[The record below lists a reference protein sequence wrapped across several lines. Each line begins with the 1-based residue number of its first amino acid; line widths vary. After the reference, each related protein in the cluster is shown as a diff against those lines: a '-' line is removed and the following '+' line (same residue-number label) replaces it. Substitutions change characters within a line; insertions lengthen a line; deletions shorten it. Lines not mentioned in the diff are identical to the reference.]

1 MSHNNKNITF
11 RHHTILVIQLIS
23 FAIALS
29 PVRIAPPFSALSY
42 CLAVFT
48 SPILLLSCYCSYLN
62 RTEKWF
68 LESIPCVAEAIFS
81 ILYISAMIYGIRF
94 YSNSL
99 LFSWLLSVYLV
110 DFLLCT
116 LWCLS
121 FYTAANIS
129 VTESC

>member
-1 MSHNNKNITF
+1 MAHNNKNIAF

-29 PVRIAPPFSALSY
+29 PVRIAPLFSALSY
-42 CLAVFT
+42 CLAVFA
-48 SPILLLSCYCSYLN
+48 SPFLLLSYYCRYLN

-68 LESIPCVAEAIFS
+68 LECIPCVAEAVFS

-94 YSNSL
+94 YSNTT
-99 LFSWLLSVYLV
+99 LFSYLLSLYLA

-116 LWCLS
+116 FGYLS
-121 FYTAANIS
+121 YYT
-129 VTESC
+129 